1 MLSINLEA
9 LKIDPNLLD
18 AIKFSVFVAVDGE
31 NNPPRI
37 PRISLLF
44 QERLWVVL
52 WADSSSDIHEYV
64 LPRITIAALST
75 GLEYPRVKKGR
86 RSTDFS
92 LLLCSQ

>member
-9 LKIDPNLLD
+9 PKIDPNLLG

-31 NNPPRI
+31 NNPSDPSYLI
-37 PRISLLF
+37 AIAKKI
-44 QERLWVVL
+44 VL
-52 WADSSSDIHEYV
+52 WGDSSSDIHEYV